1 MTEKETLIQ
10 FAILWDAAI
19 VGNNSKEIASFMSED
34 WKIIGSEG
42 ITLRDRFLQLIEDG
56 ILMHSKMDSDYIT
69 AEVYDTTGIV
79 IARGTSE
86 GTYMGNKFS
95 LYEWST
101 SVFIKREG
109 KWLCVSTML
118 AHAKK

>member
-1 MTEKETLIQ
+1 MTEKDTLIQ

-42 ITLRDRFLQLIEDG
+42 ITTRDRFLQLIEDG
-56 ILMHSKMDSDYIT
+56 ILTHSKMDSEYIT
-69 AEVYDTTGIV
+69 AEVYDNTGIV

-95 LYEWST
+95 VYEWST
-101 SVFIKREG
+101 SVFIKRKG